1 MSADQVDAA
10 RNAAEQFEALAEDM
24 QKRGFA
30 TDVMQSGS
38 HTGLSVVNQAVPQL
52 SETVY
57 VAPADDGSWWFWWS
71 WADRLAPIEDVD
83 AAAFKIAYVLT
94 PHE

>member
-1 MSADQVDAA
+1 MNVDQEDAA
-10 RNAAEQFEALAEDM
+10 KQLQALAEDV

-30 TDVMQSGS
+30 TDVMQGS
-38 HTGLSVVNQAVPQL
+38 RHAGLSVVNRSVPQL

-57 VAPADDGSWWFWWS
+57 IAPADDGSWWFWWS
-71 WADRLAPIEDVD
+71 WADRLAPINDVD